1 MTSPSS
7 MCETGHSSWCT
18 RTTQR
23 DGVGREEGGEG
34 QDGGHMYTRGGVM
47 LMYGKNH
54 SIVK

>member
-1 MTSPSS
+1 